1 MTPTELILAEL
12 PALDRQSDDLLV
24 LGLLED
30 ERPLA
35 GLAGLIDWRLCG
47 ALSRWLVSGFASG
60 SWGENVIYPSSARLA
75 HNATLVLGLG
85 TRPQLRTDRVHDA
98 ARRASEVM
106 KGLGAETMTCDLL
119 GLDRMPTP
127 IENTLPGLLEVLQS
141 CEPIKR
147 VTFAV
152 QPEQLDTVQEVMD
165 KFGRRGFPRTS

>member
-1 MTPTELILAEL
+1 MTPIELILAEL

-35 GLAGLIDWRLCG
+35 GLAGLVDWRLCG

-85 TRPQLRTDRVHDA
+85 TVSYTHL
-98 ARRASEVM
+98 
-106 KGLGAETMTCDLL
+106 
-119 GLDRMPTP
+119 
-127 IENTLPGLLEVLQS
+127 TLPTNREV
-141 CEPIKR
+141 
-147 VTFAV
+147 
-152 QPEQLDTVQEVMD
+152 
-165 KFGRRGFPRTS
+165 